1 MQIIESLQF
10 LVEEAHAAMHP
21 PSHSFRKRTFAAA
34 ASIFVDAAVT
44 GDRIVK
50 KHSDGS
56 HDSKCPSFTDLQGPE
71 QVFIAVFIGR
81 NKATLNI
88 IQLASEVDASEKIV
102 SDLFRCRRPHKQ
114 QGLERKNMRCVLNAQ
129 MRNFVEANLFI
140 VYVTPLAATAWI
152 P

>member
-1 MQIIESLQF
+1 
-10 LVEEAHAAMHP
+10 
-21 PSHSFRKRTFAAA
+21 RKFAAA

-88 IQLASEVDASEKIV
+88 IQLASEVDASEKV
-102 SDLFRCRRPHKQ
+102 VCVLLRCRRLHKQ
-114 QGLERKNMRCVLNAQ
+114 QGLERKSMRCVLNAQ

-140 VYVTPLAATAWI
+140 RNASCSDALDPVETLTHEALC
-152 P
+152 